1 VFSGLSLAEEASGD
15 VAHVGLLQ
23 LVVLATH
30 LIDADIFEGGD
41 DSLDVKA
48 HGDETVDELFVVSV
62 VSAVRSVYAY
72 FIQVPY
78 VRRELDLLLI
88 LLCRHVLLLN
98 RLGGSTSAALG
109 NLLLGC
115 SSVLDGPLPRLV
127 LEFGRIPDQHAGHF
141 GVLRIFWF
149 GCAEE

>member
-1 VFSGLSLAEEASGD
+1 M
-15 VAHVGLLQ
+15 Q
-23 LVVLATH
+23 
-30 LIDADIFEGGD
+30 
-41 DSLDVKA
+41 
-48 HGDETVDELFVVSV
+48 VS
-62 VSAVRSVYAY
+62 
-72 FIQVPY
+72 Y

-88 LLCRHVLLLN
+88 FLRRYVLLLD
-98 RLGGSTSAALG
+98 RLGSGTSAALG

-127 LEFGRIPDQHAGHF
+127 LEFGRISNQHTGYL